1 MTNMIMGT
9 LLAVGYLVM
18 FWLFGALVPEK
29 FQSGKFPVMC
39 INGFLLYYT
48 LFEIVAFPMKY
59 LCCSL
64 KQLTVIWGCLLILL
78 VLFVIWKRRR
88 VLADSV
94 RTIPGSMQ
102 KNISVLI
109 LLLVAVG
116 LAVLLG
122 FNINTLSTYDSNNY
136 IGLPVASVYSN
147 TLDRVAPYSGVLLK
161 APEQFYIMNTDRKST
176 RLNSSHP

>member
-9 LLAVGYLVM
+9 LLAVGYLVVFWM
-18 FWLFGALVPEK
+18 FGTLIPEK

-39 INGFLLYYT
+39 ITGFLLYYT

-78 VLFVIWKRRR
+78 FFFVIWKRRR

-94 RTIPGSMQ
+94 RTIPGSTQ

-109 LLLVAVG
+109 LLLAAVG

-122 FNINTLSTYDSNNY
+122 F
-136 IGLPVASVYSN
+136 
-147 TLDRVAPYSGVLLK
+147 
-161 APEQFYIMNTDRKST
+161 
-176 RLNSSHP
+176 